1 MAGSHEVG
9 WLHHFLEWLPLAL
22 EECHHYLLA
31 VAELATQL
39 GGALE
44 VTSELEDRVSDLQ
57 RQNDSLRR

>member
-1 MAGSHEVG
+1 MRWGSCITSGMAGSCTS
-9 WLHHFLEWLPLAL
+9 W